1 MKRRQFLIGGAV
13 TAGASTGIAGAVS
26 SPALAQSMPE
36 IKWRLTSSFPK
47 QLDTIFGTAQTFARY
62 VAEATDNK
70 FQIQTF
76 GAGEVVPG
84 LQALDA
90 VSSGSIECAQTPL
103 YFYIG
108 KEPTLGF
115 GTGLPF
121 GLNQRHQQSW
131 WAFGGGEAIVN
142 GALKAFNAHSIP
154 MGNSGTQMGG
164 WFRKEINTVDDLK
177 GLKFRIGGMGGAVL
191 AKLGVVPQQIAPG
204 EIYPALERGTID
216 AAEFVGP
223 YDDEKLG
230 LAKIAK
236 NYYYPGWWEGS
247 AMMHLVVNNE
257 QWQKLPKHY
266 QAIVAQACEAANT
279 WMLGKYDNVNAPALK
294 RLIAA
299 GAVLKPF
306 PLPVL
311 EACYKAS
318 NEHYATIAA
327 QNPQF
332 KAALDSTNTY
342 RAEQLPWWQ
351 IAEYAFDSVMYGMRG
366 KG

>member
-1 MKRRQFLIGGAV
+1 MKRRQFLAKGALGAAA
-13 TAGASTGIAGAVS
+13 TASAASMLAK
-26 SPALAQSMPE
+26 PAIAQSMPE
-36 IKWRLTSSFPK
+36 VKWRLTSSFPK
-47 QLDTIFGTAQTFARY
+47 QLDTIFGSAQQFAKY

-90 VSSGSIECAQTPL
+90 VTSGSIDCAQTPI

-131 WAFGGGEAIVN
+131 WQFGGGEAIIN
-142 GALKAFNAHSIP
+142 EAMKKFNAISFP

-164 WFRKEINTVDDLK
+164 WFRKEINTLEDLK

-191 AKLGVVPQQIAPG
+191 ARLGVVPTQIAAG
-204 EIYPALERGTID
+204 DIFPALEKGTID

-230 LAKIAK
+230 LSKIAK

-247 AMMHLVVNNE
+247 AMLHLVVNME
-257 QWQKLPKHY
+257 QWNKLPKVY
-266 QAIVAQACEAANT
+266 QAIVQQAGDAAQV

-294 RLIAA
+294 RLVAS
-299 GAVLKPF
+299 GAVVRPF
-306 PLPVL
+306 PVPVL
-311 EACYKAS
+311 EACYKAAQ
-318 NEHYATIAA
+318 EHYAGIAA
-327 QNPQF
+327 QNPLF
-332 KAALDSTNTY
+332 KKALDSVNAY
-342 RAEQLPWWQ
+342 SAEQMPWWT
-351 IAEYAFDSVMYGMRG
+351 IAEYSFDAMMIGLRQRG
-366 KG
+366 